1 MQIFGRMNRLEEL
14 KKYYYQCE
22 KVKILEKH
30 SLLLAELNSSMDTN
44 PTNPIAHVTP
54 RTDNACSSTSEV
66 LVELLKNW
74 LDYSIEI
81 WQKEV

>member
-1 MQIFGRMNRLEEL
+1 MNRLDEL
-14 KKYYYQCE
+14 KKYYYQCG

-30 SLLLAELNSSMDTN
+30 SLLLAEINCLLETSPTN
-44 PTNPIAHVTP
+44 PTAHATFKIE
-54 RTDNACSSTSEV
+54 STCLSVSEA